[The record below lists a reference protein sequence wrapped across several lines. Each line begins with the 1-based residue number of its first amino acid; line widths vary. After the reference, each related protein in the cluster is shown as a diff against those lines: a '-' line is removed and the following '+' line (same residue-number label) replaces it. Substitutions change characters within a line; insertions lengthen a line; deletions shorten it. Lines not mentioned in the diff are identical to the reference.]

1 MLGESSFEKN
11 QKNNKDLIQTSDEMN
26 GKEKIFNFFYNVI
39 KKKNLNVFII
49 CLLII
54 IETIQIISY
63 GFSDPHKKFW
73 KIKEN
78 RIKNINTL
86 VGALRVTQI
95 LKYVKFNIYL
105 VIWAIVLVMIF
116 ITILL
121 LSMAIKFNKPN
132 SSLYK
137 IVVTYGK
144 YISIIMT
151 SIGLIPCTELLLLM
165 YKCEDKKVDIVKDS
179 IKCFKGV
186 HFLYSVLSIVFL
198 IGQYFLNI
206 FFGIFC
212 FDPFNNKGTSIKI
225 DTGADLFYYI
235 LTLVNCLRYIF
246 IKNEWISIAI
256 LLVGSLF
263 NLKKG
268 FDEPS
273 YNNFVIQCF
282 VMIRNS
288 LFLWTSFMV
297 MICKLTYDSKFDGN
311 IYLFLFG
318 MPLIIITCAI
328 CYKKESENLII
339 TNVNSGSANDFISRT
354 KSVITL
360 IGKFIDKYKSIE
372 NAKKG
377 YDKNDIFLK
386 GLISRH
392 LETCIDEECPLTKYM
407 ENQGNYQIQK
417 ACLLHYINTLLIG
430 GIKKFPNNKTIVM
443 TFIQFNYSNKFNL
456 NAAKTYLSKLE
467 KENNTITEDYILFC
481 IKQSVNSLS
490 NNKVNSGLNGENEEM
505 EKMEE
510 ITEHKF
516 RKLKYLIESSTKLY
530 GEFWGVL
537 STNLT
542 NNLNLEKLY
551 FLGNKLN
558 ILLDEITQLWE
569 KDLKTKKIDLE
580 NQSIV
585 QLYAYFVRE
594 ILRNK
599 TKADEITKKLNEEQ
613 HFESKKNDSDKFDPD
628 NLDII
633 LEDQDY
639 VIYCRTNEK
648 GDCSILQCSNSIVN
662 LLGFTKQNLIGK
674 KIETLMPSIFV
685 NGHAKVI
692 SNKLKILRKTN
703 PGLNK
708 ASDKKQ
714 IFLLP
719 RTKVGYILPAL
730 AKFTVYND
738 DDFSNTFII
747 KNKIES
753 KDPKSVYAFYILAKD
768 DFTIDSF
775 SSSALTMGLTMDLLK
790 KYVVNLNILVRSSEN
805 NEAINLLERF
815 NEFEDEPKRVT
826 WVFPDIIYPKNDNI
840 RKNEENVEELVKQ
853 SEKKDYNLLI
863 TKMKLLDEEIG
874 FCLRFTVPETKRN
887 NTDLN
892 DFKQSSTKLIMY
904 DILKLNFVRTHLVT
918 QKKNPNEEYFSHPK
932 TDTPVVN
939 ITDGNSENLNKKGK
953 KNKKNKNNN
962 NNNNNNSED
971 EDEEEKNSGDE
982 NKNVLSKEKVLEF
995 QSRSSQEINNFINSL
1010 KYYGAD
1016 INLEKHRPNKELYP
1030 AGKISEPNIKI
1041 SISSFVKRIEE
1052 KLKSHPEFKNIK
1064 HNREIV
1070 NSDNNN
1076 QPTPEVNEINTN
1088 NNVTYDQNQNNNNN
1102 NIGTNE
1108 VNADI
1113 SFSLNHI
1120 FNEKSVTY
1128 IKICSVIIFTMILAI
1143 ISVEFGLSLY
1153 KTHQCSEYIKY
1164 LDDAY
1169 ILLNSFLYT
1178 KYFITEA
1185 ILAQDSNYTDVLKE
1199 NQRDYILNAK
1209 NEMAEYRQIIN
1220 DYISFFSNATVS
1232 FNKEYND
1239 YINNVQI
1246 CVRTLSNL
1254 VPTTELISY
1263 STALNRIKTSIFFVS
1278 TITDNYQS
1286 INMDNRNA
1294 YELMMNLLNDYLL
1307 MMRNVT
1313 FILAKNTSDEAKTP
1327 SILLIIFIISF
1338 IIVII
1343 ELFVMW
1349 KLISRFIDDREKP
1362 VDLFLTIKKKK
1373 FEELKSTSETFLN
1386 KLLNKFFGNEE
1397 TEEESKI
1404 EYTSTSKNEDIIM
1417 ITKFKQKNDYK
1428 QSIKNSSEYLFSFIY
1443 ITLFLVFIEGY
1454 MTFKYIYVNNVMSNI
1469 KNFDDVFNITHYSES
1484 DLILTTNVYKSYYYN
1499 SSIPILN
1506 DTDTLSYFYINTLG
1520 ISDTIEKL
1528 YTKTYETSS
1537 FLKGKY
1543 LDEFSDRMAGN
1554 ISDILTN
1561 VSSDDPDYRG
1571 TIQNGF
1577 SCVSTRF
1584 FEMNK
1589 FLAVLYIKQ
1598 KDNLTEPYFCYKAKF
1613 SEINKVQI
1621 NVIRP
1626 WYKYMINK
1634 LKDCFS
1640 DFKEQTVL
1648 ILDSTYI
1655 VLLVIVI
1662 VIYFLVWKSYEEKL
1676 KTLLKTSVDLI
1687 KLIPDEIKREI
1698 VKKLN
1703 EEEEKNE

>member
-1 MLGESSFEKN
+1 MIGDSSFEKN
-11 QKNNKDLIQTSDEMN
+11 KKNNKDLIQTSDEMN
-26 GKEKIFNFFYNVI
+26 NKEKIFNYFYNI
-39 KKKNLNVFII
+39 LKKKNINVFIN

-73 KIKEN
+73 KIKES
-78 RIKNINTL
+78 RIKNINSL

-105 VIWAIVLVMIF
+105 IIWAFSLVLIF
-116 ITILL
+116 VSILL
-121 LSMAIKFNKPN
+121 ILMAIKFNKPN

-137 IVVTYGK
+137 IVITYGK
-144 YISIIMT
+144 YVSVIMT
-151 SIGLIPCTELLLLM
+151 SIGLIPCTEILLIM
-165 YKCEDKKVDIVKDS
+165 FKCVDRKIDIVKDP

-186 HFLYSVLSIVFL
+186 HFLYAALSIIFL
-198 IGQYFLNI
+198 IGQYFLNLL
-206 FFGIFC
+206 FGIFC
-212 FDPFNNKGTSIKI
+212 FDPFNNKNTNTKI
-225 DTGADLFYYI
+225 DTSADLFYYI
-235 LTLVNCLRYIF
+235 LILINSLRYVF

-268 FDEPS
+268 FDEPT
-273 YNNFVIQCF
+273 YNNFIIQCF
-282 VMIRNS
+282 IMIRNS

-297 MICKLTYDSKFDGN
+297 MICKLTYNSKFDGN

-328 CYKKESENLII
+328 CYKKESENFII

-360 IGKFIDKYKSIE
+360 IGKFIEKYKSIE

-386 GLISRH
+386 GLVSRH

-417 ACLLHYINTLLIG
+417 ACLLHYINTLLID

-456 NAAKTYLSKLE
+456 NAAKTYLTKLE

-481 IKQSVNSLS
+481 IKQSVNSLN
-490 NNKVNSGLNGENEEM
+490 NNKINSGLIGENEEM

-510 ITEHKF
+510 MTEHKF
-516 RKLKYLIESSTKLY
+516 RKLKYLIETTTKLY

-558 ILLDEITQLWE
+558 ILLKEISQLWE

-599 TKADEITKKLNEEQ
+599 SKADEITKKLNEEQ

-639 VIYCRTNEK
+639 VIYSRTNEK

-674 KIETLMPSIFV
+674 KIEILMPSIFI

-714 IFLLP
+714 VFILP
-719 RTKVGYILPAL
+719 RTKVGYILPTFS
-730 AKFTVYND
+730 KFTVYND

-747 KNKIES
+747 KAKIEN

-805 NEAINLLERF
+805 HETINLLERF
-815 NEFEDEPKRVT
+815 NEFEDEPKRIT
-826 WVFPDIIYPKNDNI
+826 WIYPDIIYPKNDTI

-853 SEKKDYNLLI
+853 SMKKDFNLLI
-863 TKMKLLDEEIG
+863 TKMKLGEEEIG

-887 NTDLN
+887 NIDLN

-904 DILKLNFVRTHLVT
+904 DILKLNFVRTNLVT
-918 QKKNPNEEYFSHPK
+918 HKKNPNEEYFSQLK
-932 TDTPVVN
+932 NMTPTITTVDANTEVVH
-939 ITDGNSENLNKKGK
+939 KKGK
-953 KNKKNKNNN
+953 KNKNKKKNNN
-962 NNNNNNSED
+962 NNSGD
-971 EDEEEKNSGDE
+971 EDEEDKNSTDE
-982 NKNVLSKEKVLEF
+982 NNNELSKEKVLEF
-995 QSRSSQEINNFINSL
+995 QSKASQEINNFINSL
-1010 KYYGAD
+1010 KYYGLD

-1052 KLKSHPEFKNIK
+1052 KLKSHPEYKNIK
-1064 HNREIV
+1064 QNRNVQQNQINNQSTPENNEITK
-1070 NSDNNN
+1070 NNN
-1076 QPTPEVNEINTN
+1076 NINLE
-1088 NNVTYDQNQNNNNN
+1088 QNQNNNS
-1102 NIGTNE
+1102 NINPTNE

-1128 IKICSVIIFTMILAI
+1128 IKIAAIIIFILILAI
-1143 ISVEFGLSLY
+1143 ISVEFALSLI

-1164 LDDAY
+1164 LDNSY
-1169 ILLNSFLYT
+1169 ILLNSFIYT
-1178 KYFITEA
+1178 KYFITEV
-1185 ILAQDSNYTDVLKE
+1185 ILAQDTEYTDVLQVEQKE
-1199 NQRDYILNAK
+1199 YILNAK
-1209 NEMAEYRQIIN
+1209 NEMADYRQIIN

-1232 FNKEYND
+1232 FNEKYNN

-1246 CVRTLSNL
+1246 CVRTLSNMI
-1254 VPTTELISY
+1254 PSTELISY

-1286 INMDNRNA
+1286 ITMDNRNA

-1307 MMRNVT
+1307 MIRNVT
-1313 FILAKNTSDEAKTP
+1313 FILAENASEEAKTP
-1327 SILLIIFIISF
+1327 LLLLIIFILSFVVLVLISF
-1338 IIVII
+1338 I
-1343 ELFVMW
+1343 MW

-1417 ITKFKQKNDYK
+1417 ITKFKQKNEYK
-1428 QSIKNSSEYLFSFIY
+1428 QSINNSSEYLIAYIY
-1443 ITLFLVFIEGY
+1443 ILLFFGCIEGY
-1454 MTFKYIYVNNVMSNI
+1454 MCFKFFYVRYIMSNI
-1469 KNFDDVFNITHYSES
+1469 KNFNDVFNITHYSES
-1484 DLILTTNVYKSYYYN
+1484 DLIITTDIYKSYYYN
-1499 SSIPILN
+1499 SSIPIYN
-1506 DTDTLSYFYINTLG
+1506 NSDTLSLFYLNTLS
-1520 ISDTIEKL
+1520 ISDIIEQL
-1528 YTKTYETSS
+1528 YTKTYETTS

-1543 LDEFSDRMAGN
+1543 LDEFSNRMAGD
-1554 ISDILTN
+1554 ITDILTN
-1561 VSSDDPDYRG
+1561 VSTDDPDYRG

-1598 KDNLTEPYFCYKAKF
+1598 KDNITEPKFCYKPKF
-1613 SEINKVQI
+1613 AEINKVQI

-1626 WYKYMINK
+1626 WYNYMINE
-1634 LKDCFS
+1634 LKSSFS
-1640 DFKEQTVL
+1640 DFKEKTNL

-1655 VLLVIVI
+1655 VLLVVVI
-1662 VIYFLVWKSYEEKL
+1662 VIYFLVWKGYEEKL

-1703 EEEEKNE
+1703 EEDERNE

>member
-1 MLGESSFEKN
+1 MLGDSSFEKN
-11 QKNNKDLIQTSDEMN
+11 QKNTKDLIQTSDEMN
-26 GKEKIFNFFYNVI
+26 NKEKIFNYFYNI
-39 KKKNLNVFII
+39 LKKKDINVFII

-73 KIKEN
+73 KIKES
-78 RIKNINTL
+78 RIKNINSL
-86 VGALRVTQI
+86 IGALRITQI
-95 LKYVKFNIYL
+95 LKYVTFNIYL
-105 VIWAIVLVMIF
+105 ILWAISVILIF
-116 ITILL
+116 VSILL
-121 LSMAIKFNKPN
+121 ISMAIKFNKPN

-137 IVVTYGK
+137 IVVNYGK
-144 YISIIMT
+144 YVSLLMT

-165 YKCEDKKVDIVKDS
+165 FKCEDNKISIVKDP
-179 IKCFKGV
+179 IKCYKGV
-186 HFLYSVLSIVFL
+186 HFLYAALSIVCL
-198 IGQYFLNI
+198 IGQNLLNLL
-206 FFGIFC
+206 FGIFC
-212 FDPFNNKGTSIKI
+212 FDPFNNKNTSTKI
-225 DTGADLFYYI
+225 DTSADLFYYI
-235 LTLVNCLRYIF
+235 LALVNSLRYIF

-268 FDEPS
+268 FDEPT
-273 YNNFVIQCF
+273 YNNFIIQCLK
-282 VMIRNS
+282 MIRNS
-288 LFLWTSFMV
+288 LFLWTSFMI
-297 MICKLTYDSKFDGN
+297 MICKLTFNSKFDGN

-339 TNVNSGSANDFISRT
+339 TNVNSGSANDFITRT
-354 KSVITL
+354 KSVIKL

-372 NAKKG
+372 NSKKG

-386 GLISRH
+386 GLVSRH

-417 ACLLHYINTLLIG
+417 SCLLHYINTLLID

-456 NAAKTYLSKLE
+456 NAAKSYLAKLE

-481 IKQSVNSLS
+481 IKQSVNSLN
-490 NNKVNSGLNGENEEM
+490 NNKINSGLNGENEEM

-510 ITEHKF
+510 MIEHKF
-516 RKLKYLIESSTKLY
+516 RKLKFLIESTTKLY

-551 FLGNKLN
+551 FLGNRLN
-558 ILLDEITQLWE
+558 ILLDEISLLWE
-569 KDLKTKKIDLE
+569 KELKTKKIDLE

-599 TKADEITKKLNEEQ
+599 SKADEITKKLNEEQ
-613 HFESKKNDSDKFDPD
+613 HFESKKNDIDKFDPD

-648 GDCSILQCSNSIVN
+648 GDCSILQCSNSVVN

-674 KIETLMPSIFV
+674 KIEILMPSIFI
-685 NGHAKVI
+685 NGHTKVI

-714 IFLLP
+714 IFILP
-719 RTKVGYILPAL
+719 RTKVGYIIPIY

-747 KNKIES
+747 KTKIES

-790 KYVVNLNILVRSSEN
+790 KYVVNLNILIRSSEN
-805 NEAINLLERF
+805 HEVINLLDRY
-815 NEFEDEPKRVT
+815 NEFEDEPKRIT
-826 WVFPDIIYPKNDNI
+826 WVFPDIIYPKNDTI
-840 RKNEENVEELVKQ
+840 RKNEENVEELVRQ
-853 SEKKDYNLLI
+853 SLKKDFNLLI
-863 TKMKLLDEEIG
+863 TKLKLGDEEIG
-874 FCLRFTVPETKRN
+874 FCLKFTIPDTKRN
-887 NTDLN
+887 NTDLS

-904 DILKLNFVRTHLVT
+904 DIIKLNFVRTNLVT
-918 QKKNPNEEYFSHPK
+918 KKKNPNEEYFSHLK
-932 TDTPVVN
+932 N
-939 ITDGNSENLNKKGK
+939 ITPTVNTVDNNNEVVYKKGK
-953 KNKKNKNNN
+953 KNKNKR
-962 NNNNNNSED
+962 NNNNSGD
-971 EDEEEKNSGDE
+971 EDEEDKNSTDE
-982 NKNVLSKEKVLEF
+982 NNNELSKEKVLEF
-995 QSRSSQEINNFINSL
+995 QSKSSQEINNFINSL
-1010 KYYGAD
+1010 KYYGLD

-1030 AGKISEPNIKI
+1030 TGKISEPNIKI
-1041 SISSFVKRIEE
+1041 SISTFIKRIEE
-1052 KLKSHPEFKNIK
+1052 KLKSHPEYKNIK
-1064 HNREIV
+1064 HNREIQQ
-1070 NSDNNN
+1070 NQMNN
-1076 QPTPEVNEINTN
+1076 QITPENNEINTN
-1088 NNVTYDQNQNNNNN
+1088 NNNINFEQIQNNNS
-1102 NIGTNE
+1102 NINGTNDA
-1108 VNADI
+1108 NPDI

-1120 FNEKSVTY
+1120 FNKKSVTY
-1128 IKICSVIIFTMILAI
+1128 IKISSAIIFTLILAV
-1143 ISVEFGLSLY
+1143 ISLEFALSFI
-1153 KTHQCSEYIKY
+1153 KNQQCSEYIKY
-1164 LDDAY
+1164 LDNAY

-1178 KYFITEA
+1178 KYFITEV
-1185 ILAQDSNYTDVLKE
+1185 ILSQEKEYTEMLQV
-1199 NQRDYILNAK
+1199 NQEEYIINAK

-1220 DYISFFSNATVS
+1220 DYFSFFSNATVS
-1232 FNKEYND
+1232 FNEKYNE

-1246 CVRTLSNL
+1246 CVRTLSNMI
-1254 VPTTELISY
+1254 PSTELISY

-1278 TITDNYQS
+1278 TITDNYLS

-1294 YELMMNLLNDYLL
+1294 YELMMNLLNDYFF

-1313 FILAKNTSDEAKTP
+1313 FIIAENVSEEAKTP
-1327 SILLIIFIISF
+1327 FVLLIIFILSFVALVIISF
-1338 IIVII
+1338 I
-1343 ELFVMW
+1343 MW

-1428 QSIKNSSEYLFSFIY
+1428 QSIKNSSEYLFAFMY
-1443 ITLFLVFIEGY
+1443 IILFFACIEGY
-1454 MTFKYIYVNNVMSNI
+1454 MCFKFFYVRNIMSNI
-1469 KNFDDVFNITHYSES
+1469 KNFNEVFNITHYSES
-1484 DLILTTNVYKSYYYN
+1484 DLIITTDIYKSYYYN
-1499 SSIPILN
+1499 SSIPIYN
-1506 DTDTLSYFYINTLG
+1506 TSDTVALFYLNTLG
-1520 ISDTIEKL
+1520 ISDVIEQL
-1528 YTKTYETSS
+1528 YTKTYESTS
-1537 FLKGKY
+1537 FLKNKY
-1543 LDEFSDRMAGN
+1543 LDEFSNRMAGD
-1554 ISDILTN
+1554 ITDILTN

-1589 FLAVLYIKQ
+1589 FLAVLFIKQ
-1598 KDNLTEPYFCYKAKF
+1598 KDNITEPKFCYKPKF
-1613 SEINKVQI
+1613 AEINKVQI
-1621 NVIRP
+1621 NIIRP
-1626 WYKYMINK
+1626 WFNYMINE
-1634 LKDCFS
+1634 LKSSYS
-1640 DFKEQTVL
+1640 DFKEKTYL

-1655 VLLVIVI
+1655 VLLVVVI
-1662 VIYFLVWKSYEEKL
+1662 VIYFLVWKGYEEKL
-1676 KTLLKTSVDLI
+1676 NTLLKTSVDLI

-1703 EEEEKNE
+1703 EEDERNE

>member
-11 QKNNKDLIQTSDEMN
+11 QKNNKDLIQTNDEMN
-26 GKEKIFNFFYNVI
+26 QKEKIFNYFHNVL
-39 KKKNLNVFII
+39 KKKNLNVFFM
-49 CLLII
+49 CLLLV
-54 IETIQIISY
+54 IETIQNISY

-73 KIKEN
+73 KIKDSK
-78 RIKNINTL
+78 IKNINSF
-86 VGALRVTQI
+86 VGVLRITQI
-95 LKYVKFNIYL
+95 LKYVKFDIYL
-105 VIWAIVLVMIF
+105 VIWAILLVIVF
-116 ITILL
+116 VSGLL
-121 LSMAIKFNKPN
+121 ISMAIKFNKPN
-132 SSLYK
+132 SSFFK

-144 YISIIMT
+144 YTSVIMT
-151 SIGLIPCTELLLLM
+151 SIGLIPTTELLLLM
-165 YKCEDKKVDIVKDS
+165 FKCVDKKIDIVKDP
-179 IKCFKGV
+179 ITCYKGI
-186 HFLYSVLSIVFL
+186 HYLYAALSIVFL
-198 IGQYFLNI
+198 LWHIFLI
-206 FFGIFC
+206 LIFGIFC
-212 FDPFNNKGTSIKI
+212 FVPFNNRNSTCKI
-225 DTGADLFYYI
+225 DTSADLFYYI
-235 LTLVNCLRYIF
+235 LCVVNCLRYVF

-273 YNNFVIQCF
+273 YSNFIIQCF

-288 LFLWTSFMV
+288 LFLWTSFMI

-354 KSVITL
+354 KNIIAL
-360 IGKFIDKYKSIE
+360 IDKFIEKYKSVE

-386 GLISRH
+386 GLVSRH

-417 ACLLHYINTLLIG
+417 ACLLHYINTLLING
-430 GIKKFPNNKTIVM
+430 MKKFPNNKTIVM

-467 KENNTITEDYILFC
+467 KENNTISEDYILFC
-481 IKQSVNSLS
+481 IKQNVNSLS
-490 NNKVNSGLNGENEEM
+490 NNKVNSGLNGENDEM

-516 RKLKYLIESSTKLY
+516 RKLKYLIESTTKLY

-569 KDLKTKKIDLE
+569 KDLKSKKIDLE

-599 TKADEITKKLNEEQ
+599 IKADEITKKLNEEQ
-613 HFESKKNDSDKFDPD
+613 HFESKKNESDKFDPD

-685 NGHAKVI
+685 SGHAKVI
-692 SNKLKILRKTN
+692 SNKLKFLRKTN
-703 PGLNK
+703 PGMNK
-708 ASDKKQ
+708 TSDKKQ

-730 AKFTVYND
+730 VKFTVYND

-747 KNKIES
+747 KVKMES

-790 KYVVNLNILVRSSEN
+790 KYVVNLNILIRSSEN
-805 NEAINLLERF
+805 SEAINLLERF
-815 NEFEDEPKRVT
+815 NEFEDEPKRIT
-826 WVFPDIIYPKNDNI
+826 WVFPDIIYPKNDTI

-853 SEKKDYNLLI
+853 SVKKDYNLLI
-863 TKMKLLDEEIG
+863 TKMKLGEEEVG
-874 FCLRFTVPETKRN
+874 FCLRFTTPETKKN
-887 NTDLN
+887 NIDFN
-892 DFKQSSTKLIMY
+892 DFKQSTSKLIMY
-904 DILKLNFVRTHLVT
+904 DILKLNFIRTHLVT
-918 QKKNPNEEYFSHPK
+918 EKKNPNEEYFSQPK
-932 TDTPVVN
+932 NN
-939 ITDGNSENLNKKGK
+939 IPIINVPETNESIGK
-953 KNKKNKNNN
+953 KSKKIKSNRKGE
-962 NNNNNNSED
+962 NNNNSDD
-971 EDEEEKNSGDE
+971 EDDQEKNSSDE

-1016 INLEKHRPNKELYP
+1016 VNLEKHRPNKELYP

-1052 KLKSHPEFKNIK
+1052 KLKTLPEYKNIK
-1064 HNREIV
+1064 HNREVAQIQ
-1070 NSDNNN
+1070 NSNN
-1076 QPTPEVNEINTN
+1076 TPDVQEISPNSSPI
-1088 NNVTYDQNQNNNNN
+1088 YEQNQNINNENNN
-1102 NIGTNE
+1102 NE

-1128 IKICSVIIFTMILAI
+1128 IKISAVIIFVMILGL
-1143 ISVEFGLSLY
+1143 ISVEFALSFV
-1153 KTHQCSEYIKY
+1153 KTKQCAEYIKY
-1164 LDDAY
+1164 LDDSY

-1178 KYFITEA
+1178 KYFITEV
-1185 ILAQDSNYTDVLKE
+1185 ILAQDSNYTDVLKVDQKE
-1199 NQRDYILNAK
+1199 YILKAK

-1239 YINNVQI
+1239 YIENVQI

-1254 VPTTELISY
+1254 IPATEIISY
-1263 STALNRIKTSIFFVS
+1263 SAALNRIKTSIFFVS

-1286 INMDNRNA
+1286 IDMKNRNA

-1313 FILAKNTSDEAKTP
+1313 FILAKNASEEAKSP
-1327 SILLIIFIISF
+1327 SILLIIFVLSF
-1338 IIVII
+1338 VIVII
-1343 ELFVMW
+1343 ELFVIW
-1349 KLISRFIDDREKP
+1349 KLISKFIDDREKP

-1443 ITLFLVFIEGY
+1443 ITLFLTFIEAYMSFKFFYVGY
-1454 MTFKYIYVNNVMSNI
+1454 VMSNI

-1484 DLILTTNVYKSYYYN
+1484 DLIITTNIYKSYYYD

-1506 DTDTLSYFYINTLG
+1506 STDTLSLFYLNTLG

-1543 LDEFSDRMAGN
+1543 LDEFSDRMASD

-1561 VSSDDPDYRG
+1561 VSADDIDYRG

-1598 KDNLTEPYFCYKAKF
+1598 KDELNETNFCYKPKF

-1626 WYKYMINK
+1626 WFNYMIEE
-1634 LKDCFS
+1634 LKNRFS
-1640 DFKEQTVL
+1640 DFNDKINL
-1648 ILDSTYI
+1648 ILDSTYV

-1662 VIYFLVWKSYEEKL
+1662 VMYFLVWKSYEEKL

>member
-1 MLGESSFEKN
+1 MLGDSSFEKS

-26 GKEKIFNFFYNVI
+26 GKEKTFNYFYNVL

-54 IETIQIISY
+54 TETIQLISY

-73 KIKEN
+73 KIKDS
-78 RIKNINTL
+78 RINNINSL

-95 LKYVKFNIYL
+95 LKYIKFNIYL
-105 VIWAIVLVMIF
+105 IIWAIFLVVIF

-121 LSMAIKFNKPN
+121 ISMAIKFNKPN
-132 SSLYK
+132 SSFYK

-144 YISIIMT
+144 YISALMT
-151 SIGLIPCTELLLLM
+151 SFGLIPCTEMLLLM
-165 YKCEDKKVDIVKDS
+165 FKCEDKKIDIVKEP
-179 IKCFKGV
+179 IKCYKGV
-186 HFLYSVLSIVFL
+186 HFLYAGLSIIFL
-198 IGQYFLNI
+198 IGQFTLNLL
-206 FFGIFC
+206 FGIFC
-212 FDPFNNKGTSIKI
+212 FDPFNNKNSTTKVDTS
-225 DTGADLFYYI
+225 ADLFYYI
-235 LTLVNCLRYIF
+235 LILINCLRYIF

-268 FDEPS
+268 FDEPL
-273 YNNFVIQCF
+273 YNNFIIQCF
-282 VMIRNS
+282 IIIRNS
-288 LFLWTSFMV
+288 LFLWTSFMI

-339 TNVNSGSANDFISRT
+339 TNVNSGSANDFINRT
-354 KSVITL
+354 KSVIVL
-360 IGKFIDKYKSIE
+360 IGKFIDKYKSVE

-386 GLISRH
+386 GLVSRH

-417 ACLLHYINTLLIG
+417 ACLLHYINTLLID

-456 NAAKTYLSKLE
+456 NAAKSYLSKLE

-490 NNKVNSGLNGENEEM
+490 NNKINSGFNGENEEM

-510 ITEHKF
+510 MTEHKF
-516 RKLKYLIESSTKLY
+516 RKLKYLIESTTKLY

-558 ILLDEITQLWE
+558 ILLDEINQLWE
-569 KDLKTKKIDLE
+569 KDLKSKKIDLE

-633 LEDQDY
+633 LEDQDC
-639 VIYCRTNEK
+639 VIYSRTNEK

-685 NGHAKVI
+685 NGHSKVI

-703 PGLNK
+703 PGMNK

-714 IFLLP
+714 IFILP
-719 RTKVGYILPAL
+719 RTKVGYLLPTL
-730 AKFTVYND
+730 SKFTVYND

-747 KNKIES
+747 KAKLEN

-790 KYVVNLNILVRSSEN
+790 KYVVNLNILIRSSEN
-805 NEAINLLERF
+805 TEAINLLERF
-815 NEFEDEPKRVT
+815 NEFEDEPKRIT
-826 WVFPDIIYPKNDNI
+826 WVFPDIIYPKNDSI
-840 RKNEENVEELVKQ
+840 RKNEENVEELIKQ

-863 TKMKLLDEEIG
+863 TKMKLGDEEIG
-874 FCLRFTVPETKRN
+874 FCLRFTAPESKRN
-887 NTDLN
+887 NTDLS
-892 DFKQSSTKLIMY
+892 DFKQSNSKLIMY
-904 DILKLNFVRTHLVT
+904 DILKLNFVRTHLVS

-932 TDTPVVN
+932 SESPVIN
-939 ITDGNSENLNKKGK
+939 INENNESIGKKSKKSK
-953 KNKKNKNNN
+953 KNKGNH
-962 NNNNNNSED
+962 NNNNSEE

-982 NKNVLSKEKVLEF
+982 NKNILTKEKILEF

-1052 KLKSHPEFKNIK
+1052 KLKSHPEYKNIK
-1064 HNREIV
+1064 HNREIAN
-1070 NSDNNN
+1070 NSANSNLTPESHENNNNINNNFEQNQNDNNN
-1076 QPTPEVNEINTN
+1076 QGNS
-1088 NNVTYDQNQNNNNN
+1088 
-1102 NIGTNE
+1102 NE

-1128 IKICSVIIFTMILAI
+1128 IKISAVIIFIIVLSI
-1143 ISVEFGLSLY
+1143 ISIEFALSLI
-1153 KTHQCSEYIKY
+1153 KTNQCSEYIKY
-1164 LDDAY
+1164 LDDSY

-1178 KYFITEA
+1178 KYFITEV
-1185 ILAQDSNYTDVLKE
+1185 ILSQDQNYTKVLEVDQKE
-1199 NQRDYILNAK
+1199 YILNAK
-1209 NEMAEYRQIIN
+1209 NEMANYRQIIN
-1220 DYISFFSNATVS
+1220 DYISFFSNATVG
-1232 FNKEYND
+1232 FNKEYNNYVD
-1239 YINNVQI
+1239 TVQI

-1254 VPTTELISY
+1254 IPATEIISY

-1286 INMDNRNA
+1286 INMENRNA

-1313 FILAKNTSDEAKTP
+1313 FILAKNTIDEAKSP
-1327 SILLIIFIISF
+1327 SILLFIFVLSF
-1338 IIVII
+1338 VVVFI
-1343 ELFVMW
+1343 ELFIIW

-1428 QSIKNSSEYLFSFIY
+1428 QSIRNSSEYLFSFIY
-1443 ITLFLVFIEGY
+1443 ITLFLTCIEGY
-1454 MTFKYIYVNNVMSNI
+1454 MTFKFFYVRNIMSNI

-1484 DLILTTNVYKSYYYN
+1484 DLIITTNIYKSYYYN

-1506 DTDTLSYFYINTLG
+1506 STDTLNLFYLNTLR
-1520 ISDTIEKL
+1520 ISDVIEQL

-1543 LDEFSDRMAGN
+1543 LDEFSNRMAGD

-1561 VSSDDPDYRG
+1561 ISSDDPDYRG

-1598 KDNLTEPYFCYKAKF
+1598 KDSLDTVNFCYKPKF
-1613 SEINKVQI
+1613 LEINKVQI

-1626 WYKYMINK
+1626 WYNYMIQQ
-1634 LKDCFS
+1634 LKKTFD
-1640 DFKEQTVL
+1640 DYKDNTIL

-1655 VLLVIVI
+1655 VLLVVVI
-1662 VIYFLVWKSYEEKL
+1662 VMYFLVWKGYEDKL